1 MREAYTDQ
9 LDSIFSDLVGISRRV
24 EVAVRDATEALL
36 TGNVQLAEQ
45 VISRDAV
52 IDAAR
57 ERVEDTAFS
66 LLSLQQPVAGDLR
79 TIVAALRMVSELERM
94 GDLAAHVAKIARL
107 RVPEVAVPPTAE
119 PTIGRMAEVAES
131 MVQSVAGIIEHRDVD
146 AAADLRKADEEM
158 DSLRRTGFRE
168 LLGSN
173 WEYGVEP
180 AVDVALLG
188 RYYERIAD
196 HAVSIANRVI
206 FVVTGEHPP
215 KRDD

>member
-1 MREAYTDQ
+1 
-9 LDSIFSDLVGISRRV
+9 
-24 EVAVRDATEALL
+24 
-36 TGNVQLAEQ
+36 
-45 VISRDAV
+45 
-52 IDAAR
+52 
-57 ERVEDTAFS
+57 
-66 LLSLQQPVAGDLR
+66 
-79 TIVAALRMVSELERM
+79 
-94 GDLAAHVAKIARL
+94 
-107 RVPEVAVPPTAE
+107 
-119 PTIGRMAEVAES
+119 MAEVAES

-158 DSLRRTGFRE
+158 DTLRRTGFRE

-173 WEYGVEP
+173 WEHGVEP

-215 KRDD
+215 RHDD